1 MTTAPSAAGKRT
13 KPVSKPVEVKKV
25 KVLDKAVPK
34 KPSSKKAS
42 QPAKETTAVAT
53 DIEDAVE
60 FNSGFFF
67 DVDNSDLVLSKAAQK
82 ATLPVI
88 LPTNQSMQD
97 KVARR
102 EKFDE
107 RIKQIAA
114 ARRKELEHEHDD
126 ADEKISAMA
135 EASSDS
141 DSEIESAS
149 QEQASDDDNI
159 QLLSDQ
165 EDRPYFDKTARVLDE
180 AEVAKMTFDDLKLSR
195 ALLKGVSALGFTRPT
210 RIQASTIPWA
220 LQGRDIC
227 GGAATGSG
235 KTLAF
240 LLPIMER
247 LQYRQKSVAATR
259 VLVLLPTRELAV
271 QCYEVAVK
279 LAAFSDVSVAL
290 IAGGLPMRP
299 QEAELRRFPDVVIA
313 TPGRLIDHL
322 ENTPQVTLDSV
333 DILVLDEADRMLEA
347 GFEAELTRIVSAC
360 PAPPPRQTLL
370 FSASMSDSVEDLIRL
385 AMRNPIQLFVD
396 AQGTLARNLAQ
407 EFVRIRKAHDS
418 EADRLAVLLALCT
431 RSFHSACIVF
441 MPTKQLAHRFRV
453 ILGVAGLEAAE
464 LHGDLSQPERQAAL
478 DRFKQGA
485 VDYMVATDVAAR
497 GLDIPGVKS
506 VLNYAM
512 PGDYRQYLHRVGRTA
527 RAGKSGRS
535 VTLVGEADR
544 KILKMVLKNASE
556 APKQRLIEAAVI
568 EEFKNRMKEMQND
581 IEMLLEEERSDRL
594 IHQAEKE
601 AKRAENLI
609 THSKEISARPKKVWF
624 QSGKDK
630 ASSKSKDSRKN

>member
-1 MTTAPSAAGKRT
+1 MTTASKRVKPAAS
-13 KPVSKPVEVKKV
+13 PAQQQQPKKT

-34 KPSSKKAS
+34 KSNVKAS
-42 QPAKETTAVAT
+42 VNKEASPATPADV
-53 DIEDAVE
+53 EDTVE

-67 DVDNSDLVLSKAAQK
+67 DVDNSDIILSKAAQK
-82 ATLPVI
+82 ATLPVN
-88 LPTNQSMQD
+88 LPTTQSMQD

-107 RIKQIAA
+107 RIKEIAA
-114 ARRKELEHEHDD
+114 SRK
-126 ADEKISAMA
+126 KGKA
-135 EASSDS
+135 EEAVAEPEEVTK
-141 DSEIESAS
+141 EIANESAFES
-149 QEQASDDDNI
+149 SSSESESEGEQADDNI
-159 QLLSDQ
+159 ELLSDA
-165 EDRPYFDKTARVLDE
+165 EDRPYFDKTALVLDE

-227 GGAATGSG
+227 GGAVTGSG

-290 IAGGLPMRP
+290 VAGGLPMRP

-360 PAPPPRQTLL
+360 PAPPARQTLL
-370 FSASMSDSVEDLIRL
+370 FSASMSESVEDLIRL
-385 AMRNPIQLFVD
+385 AMRNPVQLFVD
-396 AQGTLARNLAQ
+396 AQGALARNLAQ

-418 EADRLAVLLALCT
+418 ESDRLAVLLALCT
-431 RSFHSACIVF
+431 RSFHSACIIF

-485 VDYMVATDVAAR
+485 VDFMVATDVAAR

-512 PGDYRQYLHRVGRTA
+512 PADYRQYLHRVGRTA

-544 KILKMVLKNASE
+544 KVLKLVLKNASE
-556 APKQRLIEAAVI
+556 APKQRLIEASVI
-568 EEFKNRMKEMQND
+568 EEFKRRLEEMNGD
-581 IEMLLEEERSDRL
+581 VEMLLEEEKSDRL
-594 IHQAEKE
+594 LQQAEKE

-609 THSKEISARPKKVWF
+609 THSKEIAARPKKVWF
-624 QSGKDK
+624 QSAKEK